1 MVIQFM
7 NDYIKCLLCGLILL
21 CLSCKRNH
29 TSVLVNVVDN
39 DTGSPIQNAKVEVIR
54 KGRKGFFTDKSHLV
68 VGTDFTNTDGQ
79 VLVNFKYDR
88 GNKYALFVYAAD
100 AAGGYYQNGDPQYFD
115 LEKGK
120 NEETVYMDQ
129 QSYLKIN
136 FKSNNPVDKF
146 LHGLTIEDVT
156 NTGIKYSKSYNNSSP
171 VDTTIFRMVAARRG
185 NRNIIWEVDSAGFEK
200 TYSLPIEL
208 KGHDTTYATLNF

>member
-1 MVIQFM
+1 M

-21 CLSCKRNH
+21 CFACKRNH
-29 TSVLVNVVDN
+29 TSVLVKVVDN
-39 DTGSPIQNAKVEVIR
+39 DTGFPIQNAKIEVVR
-54 KGRKGFFTDKSHLV
+54 KGKKGFFTDKSHLV
-68 VGTDFTNTDGQ
+68 VGTDFTNADGQ

-88 GNKYALFVYAAD
+88 GNKYALNVY
-100 AAGGYYQNGDPQYFD
+100 AAGGYYQSVDPQYFD

-136 FKSNNPVDKF
+136 FKSSAPSDKF
-146 LHGLTIEDVT
+146 LLSVEIEDVT
-156 NTGIKYSKSYNNSSP
+156 NTGVLYGTFYHYSNP
-171 VDTTIFRMVAARRG
+171 IDTTIFKMVPARRG
-185 NRNIIWEVDSAGFEK
+185 NRNIIWKVDSAGFNK
-200 TYSLPIEL
+200 NYSLPIEL